1 MADSIIGLDIGT
13 SGIRAVHLRRR
24 LMGLEW
30 VRGATRTWPKVLGPF
45 QSIEGL
51 GGVSGVQGKE
61 GTPSDEP
68 NRYIKVIQDLWSE
81 LGASRS
87 RVVVSIPAYHCS
99 LRNLSLP
106 FTDEKKLTQVVP
118 FEVESQL
125 PFSMEDAVVD
135 HHPLTQDNGNS
146 LLLVAAAPKVILGG
160 LLALLSKVG
169 IDPAV
174 LDLDA
179 LALYTVANY
188 GIKSKELD
196 PLVVID
202 VGANKTTLVVMDQAQ
217 VRFVRSILQGSQ
229 QWTGLLAKAWSVS
242 MEEAEGKKRQDGME
256 GESESDVQTVLNPWV
271 KEIARTLHVAQGESQ
286 KTIRNLLLCGGGS
299 RLKGLDLWVAKAF
312 DLQLLTMNPPVFE
325 EKKASWDPSLSLA
338 LGLALKGAGVGKTS
352 RINFRQGEFTYQK
365 EVEQSR
371 KKTRWAWVGALI
383 FLLVL
388 GLDYGV
394 RYKIRASTYEK
405 ARAEVRQTFVAMF
418 PEVRNIVDEV
428 YQAETMVAELKKK
441 AALFGGKGTSVVGFL
456 GELTIRIPKD
466 VEIKVNELVIDP
478 GRIRIDAETE
488 SFEAIDRI
496 KAEVLKSDLFVEAE
510 VSNAKMSA
518 KEDRVKFSLT
528 IQLSHGKGGG

>member
-30 VRGATRTWPKVLGPF
+30 VRGATRTWPTVLGPF
-45 QSIEGL
+45 QSIPGFS
-51 GGVSGVQGKE
+51 GVSGTQGKE
-61 GTPSDEP
+61 GTPSDDP
-68 NRYIKVIQDLWSE
+68 QRFIKVIQDLWSE
-81 LGASRS
+81 IGASRS

-99 LRNLSLP
+99 LRTLTMP
-106 FTDEKKLTQVVP
+106 FTDEKRLIQVVP
-118 FEVESQL
+118 FEVEAQL

-135 HHPLTQDNGNS
+135 HHPLSRNNGSS

-160 LLALLSKVG
+160 VLTLLSKAG

-188 GIKSKELD
+188 GIKSKDLD

-202 VGANKTTLVVMDQAQ
+202 VGANKTTLVVIDQGQ
-217 VRFVRSILQGSQ
+217 VRFVRSILRGGQ
-229 QWTGLLAKAWSVS
+229 QWTSLLAKAWSVS
-242 MEEAEGKKRQDGME
+242 MEEAEGRKRHNGME
-256 GESESDVQTVLNPWV
+256 GESEKDVQAVLNPWM
-271 KEIARTLHVAQGESQ
+271 KEVARTLHVAQMETR
-286 KTIRNLLLCGGGS
+286 KPIRNLLLCGGGS
-299 RLKGLDLWVAKAF
+299 RLKGLDLWIAKAF
-312 DLQLLTMNPPVFE
+312 DFQLLTMNPPIFE
-325 EKKASWDPSLSLA
+325 EKKASWDPSMSLA
-338 LGLALKGAGVGKTS
+338 LGLALKGAAVTKAS

-371 KKTRWAWVGALI
+371 KKTRWVWIGALV
-383 FLLVL
+383 FLVML
-388 GLDYGV
+388 GLDLGV
-394 RYKIRASTYEK
+394 KFNIRTSTYEK

-428 YQAETMVAELKKK
+428 YQAETMVGELRKK
-441 AALFGGKGTSVVGFL
+441 AALFGRKGTSAVGFL

-466 VEIKVNELVIDP
+466 IEIKVNELVIDP
-478 GRIRIDAETE
+478 GRIRMDAEAE

-496 KAEVLKSDLFVEAE
+496 KAAVLKSDLFREAE

-518 KEDRVKFSLT
+518 REDWVKFSLT
-528 IQLSHGKGGG
+528 IQLNHGKGGG

>member
-24 LMGLEW
+24 LLGLEW

-45 QSIEGL
+45 QPIDGL
-51 GGVSGVQGKE
+51 RGVSGTQGKE
-61 GTPSDEP
+61 GTPSDDP
-68 NRYIKVIQDLWSE
+68 NRFLKVIQDLWSE
-81 LGASRS
+81 IGASRS

-99 LRNLSLP
+99 LRTITMP
-106 FTDEKKLTQVVP
+106 FTDEKRLTQVIP

-125 PFSMEDAVVD
+125 PFSIEDTVVD
-135 HHPLTQDNGNS
+135 HHPLTRDNGHS
-146 LLLVAAAPKVILGG
+146 RLLVAAAPKVVLGG
-160 LLALLSKVG
+160 VLALLSKVG

-188 GIKSKELD
+188 GIKSKEVD

-202 VGANKTTLVVMDQAQ
+202 VGANKTTLVVMDQGQ

-256 GESESDVQTVLNPWV
+256 GESDRDIQEALSPWM
-271 KEIARTLHVAQGESQ
+271 KEVARTLHVAQVESQ
-286 KTIRNLLLCGGGS
+286 KTIRNLVLCGGGS
-299 RLKGLDLWVAKAF
+299 RLKGLDLWMAKAF
-312 DLQLLTMNPPVFE
+312 DLQLQTMNPPILE
-325 EKKASWDPSLSLA
+325 EKAASWDPSLSLA
-338 LGLALKGAGVGKTS
+338 LGLALKGAAVTKAS

-371 KKTRWAWVGALI
+371 KKTRWVWVGALI
-383 FLLVL
+383 FLLML
-388 GLDYGV
+388 GLDLGV
-394 RYKIRASTYEK
+394 KYNIRVSNYEK
-405 ARAEVRQTFVAMF
+405 VRGEVRQTFMAMF
-418 PEVRNIVDEV
+418 PQVRNIVDEV
-428 YQAETMVAELKKK
+428 YQAETIVGELKKK
-441 AALFGGKGTSVVGFL
+441 AALFGRKETTAVGFL

-478 GRIRIDAETE
+478 ERIRIDAETE

-496 KAEVLKSDLFVEAE
+496 KAEVLKSDLFGQAE

-518 KEDRVKFSLT
+518 KEGWVKFSLT
-528 IQLSHGKGGG
+528 IQLNHGKGGG